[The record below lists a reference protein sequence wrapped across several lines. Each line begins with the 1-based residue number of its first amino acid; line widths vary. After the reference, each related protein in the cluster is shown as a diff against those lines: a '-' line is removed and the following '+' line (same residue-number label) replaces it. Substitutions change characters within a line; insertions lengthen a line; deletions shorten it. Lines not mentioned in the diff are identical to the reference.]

1 MALVIKAVG
10 ENSEVMTPSTGNQTP
25 RQQQLV
31 AARKQAADLERL
43 RAQKY
48 AAHQSAVNKARRAQK
63 ANGLTQEEDS
73 VFRFRCEHCLL
84 LNKCAEC
91 RKGKTA
97 LQLRRNLHLYEM
109 QMMESLAARREK
121 VVQLNT
127 ELDEE
132 LRQEQR
138 RKYRAKSPERVSCRG
153 RRGRKLRFSLAD
165 VPYPVKERELRYED
179 FAHNNQGLLLQWGNR
194 LSELQYDRQAWRREL
209 DWLLAMRGCA
219 PKN

>member
-1 MALVIKAVG
+1 
-10 ENSEVMTPSTGNQTP
+10 MTVRCNQPTGTLSP
-25 RQQQLV
+25 RQQRQV

-48 AAHQSAVNKARRAQK
+48 AAHQSAVSKARKAQE
-63 ANGLTQEEDS
+63 ADGLMQEEDS
-73 VFRFRCEHCLL
+73 VFRFLCEHCLL

-97 LQLRRNLHLYEM
+97 LQLRRNLQLYEQQM
-109 QMMESLAARREK
+109 QESLAARREK
-121 VVQLNT
+121 VIQLNT

-132 LRQEQR
+132 LRQDQR
-138 RKYRAKSPERVSCRG
+138 RKYRAKS
-153 RRGRKLRFSLAD
+153 RKLRFSLAD

-194 LSELQYDRQAWRREL
+194 LSELQYDRHAWRREL

-219 PKN
+219 PEN